1 MPALTIK
8 NIPDELYQALK
19 IVAEQHHR
27 SINSEAIVCLT
38 RVLLP
43 RRISPGERLRTVQA
57 LRSQIKP
64 DIVTPEEVA
73 QAIREGRP

>member
-1 MPALTIK
+1 MSF
-8 NIPDELYQALK
+8 NQELKL
-19 IVAEQHHR
+19 VAEQHHR

-43 RRISPGERLRTVQA
+43 GRISPRERLRTVQA

-64 DIVTPEEVA
+64 DIVTPEEIA
-73 QAIREGRP
+73 QAISSSRL